1 MSNEGL
7 TEREGRVLEHLQRAQ
22 ELQVGLAEYARQ
34 AGVNV
39 SELYSGKQSLVRKG
53 VVAGRKSRQATEE
66 SDAAA
71 GEFVPIQVRA
81 GFRSGLP
88 TCQIRHPSGLV
99 IECSGLPPI
108 AWIAA
113 LLGGVNDVLA

>member
-7 TEREGRVLEHLQRAQ
+7 TERERGVLEHLQRAQ

-34 AGVNV
+34 AGVKV

-53 VVAGRKSRQATEE
+53 VVAGGRPRQATGE

-71 GEFVPIQVRA
+71 GEFVPIQVRP
-81 GFRSGLP
+81 GFRSSPP
-88 TCQIRHPSGLV
+88 TCQIRRPSGWV
-99 IECSGLPPI
+99 IECSILPPI
-108 AWIAA
+108 AWVAA
-113 LLGGVNDVLA
+113 LVGGVNDVLA